1 MHSARFTVSL
11 RRVKTLDVDRILD
24 GLDPEQ
30 AEVVRWRGD
39 SLCVIAGAGCGKT
52 RTVAHRIAHLNATG
66 DMPANRILAVTHSR
80 KAAGELRGRL
90 VKLGVGE
97 STCKTFHSAA
107 LGLVKRFDP
116 DSAQRQLV
124 TDTWAPLKR
133 IIYGGK
139 RIDPDQMTIVSDVKS
154 EIELAQARLETPSS
168 IARLDLLP
176 TGRPGTQVA
185 KAWEKWIDH
194 KDSQHLVDFGDYLSL
209 ATGLI
214 EDDPSI
220 ADAVHDE
227 WRSIVVDEYQDID
240 PSQQAFLAALLGR
253 AGQLCAVGDPR
264 QTIFSFKGSEPS
276 FLRDFTKHWP
286 GSEVRYLNR
295 NYRSTE
301 QIVAAANLTS
311 GSVGKPEAL
320 VAQQGSGP
328 LPRLV
333 EAPSTDVEPLKVLDA
348 LQAAKRDGISW
359 SEMAVLFRLNF
370 QSAALEGLLRR
381 RAIPF
386 RVLGNNLFYETDAVL
401 GILRP
406 FGQAARVDAD
416 RNGLE
421 LLVATAKKQGWDP
434 DREPEGEGAAH
445 EKWEYQSTLVEQG
458 EAFASAHMASAGAP
472 INAADLRRAF
482 LESATND
489 AEPTT
494 DAVTL
499 ATIHKAKGL
508 EWDHVV
514 LYGAAEGMLPY
525 HKAVTAG
532 GEAIEEERRLFYVAI
547 TRARQRLTITHA
559 ASKTTAKGWTMN
571 QERSSFVDAILPAH
585 VRSGRAGSGAS
596 SSSRSGNGRPGG
608 GAAPGGRPKGG
619 RGGTGAR
626 GSSRTGG
633 RSGSTTTKRSTS
645 PTCASCAERLNSG
658 EQKLGLHL
666 YCLMG
671 KAGKTASAVIE
682 WRARVAADLGKEPE
696 KVASDELLAHWIADR
711 PTDLK
716 ASVFDKLPQRSVV
729 LQRFG
734 DDLLTILAVD

>member
-1 MHSARFTVSL
+1 M
-11 RRVKTLDVDRILD
+11 DVEQILA

-52 RTVAHRIAHLNATG
+52 RTVAHRIAHLHATG
-66 DMPANRILAVTHSR
+66 DMASKHVLAVTHSR

-90 VKLGVGE
+90 IQLGVPAA
-97 STCKTFHSAA
+97 TCKTFHSAA

-116 DSAQRQLV
+116 ETAQRQLV

-139 RIDPDQMTIVSDVKS
+139 RIDPDQMAIVSDVKA

-185 KAWEKWIDH
+185 NAWEKWIEH
-194 KDSQHLVDFGDYLSL
+194 KEHQLLVDFGDYLSL

-220 ADAVHDE
+220 AATVHDE
-227 WRSIVVDEYQDID
+227 WRTIVVDEYQDID

-253 AGQLCAVGDPR
+253 TGQLCAVGDPR

-276 FLRDFTKHWP
+276 FLRDFAKHWP

-301 QIVAAANLTS
+301 QIVTAANLTS
-311 GSVGKPEAL
+311 RSVGKPEAL
-320 VAQQGSGP
+320 VAQRGTGP

-348 LQAAKRDGISW
+348 LQEASRSGVAW

-381 RAIPF
+381 RSIPF
-386 RVLGNNLFYETDAVL
+386 RVLGNSLFYETDAVL

-406 FGQAARVDAD
+406 FGQAARTDGD

-421 LLVATAKKQGWDP
+421 LLVQTAKRQGWHP
-434 DREPEGEGAAH
+434 DRAPAGEGAAL
-445 EKWEYQSTLVEQG
+445 EKWEYQSTLVEQA
-458 EAFASAHMASAGAP
+458 EAFASNHMADTGTP
-472 INAADLRRAF
+472 ISAADLRLAF
-482 LESATND
+482 LESATHD
-489 AEPTT
+489 AEPAT

-508 EWDHVV
+508 EWDQVV

-547 TRARQRLTITHA
+547 TRARKHLTITHA
-559 ASKTTAKGWTMN
+559 TSKTTAKGWTMN

-585 VRSGRAGSGAS
+585 VRPAGGPRTGAGTRSGSARAG
-596 SSSRSGNGRPGG
+596 GG
-608 GAAPGGRPKGG
+608 
-619 RGGTGAR
+619 
-626 GSSRTGG
+626 RTGG
-633 RSGSTTTKRSTS
+633 GRSNGSSARGGARTSATKTKARSAP
-645 PTCASCAERLNSG
+645 PTCAACTERLNAG
-658 EQKLGLHL
+658 EKKLGLHL

-671 KAGKTASAVIE
+671 KAGATASQVID
-682 WRARVAADLGKEPE
+682 WRARVAADLGLSPTE
-696 KVASDELLAHWIADR
+696 VASDELVAHWIADR
-711 PTDLK
+711 PTKLS
-716 ASVFDKLPQRSVV
+716 AGVFDTLPQRSVV

-734 DDLLTILAVD
+734 DELLAILAD